1 MGGSGLENPFGA
13 VTVGR
18 LWPTWGRSQ
27 QVGADREPGGQFN
40 LDHIESE
47 VAQKSRAECR
57 PRKVVVFDDWRTWER
72 FRRMGEV
79 GRGIM

>member
-1 MGGSGLENPFGA
+1 M
-13 VTVGR
+13 
-18 LWPTWGRSQ
+18 
-27 QVGADREPGGQFN
+27 GADRAPGGQFS

-47 VAQKSRAECR
+47 VAQKSRAECG
-57 PRKVVVFDDWRTWER
+57 PRKVIVFGDWRTWEH